1 MLGDVTQSGTKD
13 LAGPSLMF
21 FCTVGSLL
29 TLVLIWGQMPEQ
41 LSGKKIEEKGLLAL
55 KKPQRL
61 DKNAMT
67 DSQSMNQT
75 Q

>member
-41 LSGKKIEEKGLLAL
+41 LSGEKNRRERITGTKEAPEVGQ
-55 KKPQRL
+55 KCH
-61 DKNAMT
+61 D
-67 DSQSMNQT
+67 
-75 Q
+75 

>member
-1 MLGDVTQSGTKD
+1 
-13 LAGPSLMF
+13 
-21 FCTVGSLL
+21 
-29 TLVLIWGQMPEQ
+29 MPEQ
-41 LSGKKIEEKGLLAL
+41 LSEKKKKEKGLLAL